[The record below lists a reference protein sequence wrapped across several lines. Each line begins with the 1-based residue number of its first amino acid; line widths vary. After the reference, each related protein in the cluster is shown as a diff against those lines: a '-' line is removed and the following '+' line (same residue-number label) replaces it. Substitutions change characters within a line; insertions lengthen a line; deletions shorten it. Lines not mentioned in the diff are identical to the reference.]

1 MITIGKGKYH
11 VTMKGNS
18 MQFSW
23 IFFGLLSALF
33 AAFVA
38 IFGKLG
44 VAAIDSTL
52 ATTVRAGIMFAAL
65 FIVSLCIGKFKLVHT
80 IDSKAFSYIVLSAL
94 AGASSWL
101 CYFIALKLGPASKVA
116 ALDRL
121 SMVFVIFLAVFIG
134 ETLTVKSVIGAVL
147 VTLGA
152 VIISLK

>member
-1 MITIGKGKYH
+1 
-11 VTMKGNS
+11 

-23 IFFGLLSALF
+23 ILLGLLSALA

-44 VAAIDSTL
+44 VSAIDSTL
-52 ATTVRAGIMFAAL
+52 ATTIRAGIMFTTL
-65 FIVSLCIGKFKLVHT
+65 FIVSLCMGKFKLVHT
-80 IDSKAFSYIVLSAL
+80 IDSKALFYIVLSAL

-101 CYFIALKLGPASKVA
+101 FYFLALKLGPASKVA

-134 ETLTVKSVIGAVL
+134 EALTIKSIIGAAL

-152 VIISLK
+152 IIISLK